1 MVGFPCFNVPSTFF
15 GGLELLLVSKH
26 MHRGLNRPSGH
37 NVMRCMGNSIRAKLQ
52 QKSNTSICCF
62 QSAFESEVCQYK
74 HHWPVTSIQG
84 NGYGYLLYCVTI
96 WCNTMYVNNLEA
108 LTLHNNFVLQ
118 YYKVTAYDIT
128 GVD

>member
-62 QSAFESEVCQYK
+62 QSVFESEVC
-74 HHWPVTSIQG
+74 SINTIGQS
-84 NGYGYLLYCVTI
+84 LLYKEMAMATCCI
-96 WCNTMYVNNLEA
+96 A
-108 LTLHNNFVLQ
+108 
-118 YYKVTAYDIT
+118 
-128 GVD
+128 